1 MRSPPPFPVKRP
13 YKKPTS
19 PPKSKRDA
27 RALSRTSEY
36 SPSHAATR
44 CVADGMLRRGSP
56 GWNGGRKSEVGSIQ
70 PNAAGNE
77 NSERSPSASDAK
89 VTSDCNARGA
99 SPSKNGVPC
108 ACKESA
114 AQKNPVTVER
124 ASLITRESTA
134 KTGRAPAKSWELWP
148 SAFEDRRIPGLAA
161 EGPVRRRATVPSKH
175 AAWASCANSVRKML
189 SKPNSS
195 C

>member
-27 RALSRTSEY
+27 RAPSSMSED

-44 CVADGMLRRGSP
+44 CVVEGRLRRGSP
-56 GWNGGRKSEVGSIQ
+56 GWKGGRKSDPGSIH

-114 AQKNPVTVER
+114 AQKNPATVER
-124 ASLITRESTA
+124 ARLITRESTA
-134 KTGRAPAKSWELWP
+134 ETGRAPAKSWGMWL
-148 SAFEDRRIPGLAA
+148 SAFEDRRIQSVAA
-161 EGPVRRRATVPSKH
+161 ERPIRGRATGPFKKRRV
-175 AAWASCANSVRKML
+175 ASCANSVGKML
-189 SKPNSS
+189 SKLN
-195 C
+195 